1 MARPLGGSGDH
12 KKIGVKL
19 VPPIQHFCVKYT
31 DNQSAFLKPGHQRE
45 RGVCFTGSSVLPRIL
60 GQGVFGLRFL
70 IVLVQ

>member
-31 DNQSAFLKPGHQRE
+31 DTQIKCFFKTWAPKGE
-45 RGVCFTGSSVLPRIL
+45 RGLFYR
-60 GQGVFGLRFL
+60 
-70 IVLVQ
+70 